1 MTKKQKSVDH
11 KMARRAKLRQRRLLT
26 FIRMCRYGVSNF
38 SRNAWLTVAAT
49 AVMSIT
55 LIIILMT
62 MVARQVLLDTVA
74 KVAHRTNVSIY
85 LKGSTDQRVIRE
97 LTARLKKLQNVED
110 VSYISAEEARQEQA
124 RSYQNDP
131 DALDAIRES
140 HNEMSATLRI
150 SVRDLNDRTSLN
162 KFIQTDELYK
172 QHKDPRKESSFSG
185 EKRRTIDKI
194 GDWVR
199 IATVAG
205 SIATTIFVIIS
216 SLVVFNTIRM
226 AIFNRK
232 DEIQMMK
239 LIGAERGFIRGP
251 FIVEAVMYG
260 FIAAIIASVAGYSVV
275 MWLKGPLT
283 NYDVPMTSV
292 VTMMTTYLPLVV
304 LAMIGIG
311 ALIGVVSS
319 WIATRKYLKL

>member
-1 MTKKQKSVDH
+1 
-11 KMARRAKLRQRRLLT
+11 
-26 FIRMCRYGVSNF
+26 
-38 SRNAWLTVAAT
+38 
-49 AVMSIT
+49 
-55 LIIILMT
+55 
-62 MVARQVLLDTVA
+62 
-74 KVAHRTNVSIY
+74 
-85 LKGSTDQRVIRE
+85 
-97 LTARLKKLQNVED
+97 
-110 VSYISAEEARQEQA
+110 
-124 RSYQNDP
+124 
-131 DALDAIRES
+131 
-140 HNEMSATLRI
+140 
-150 SVRDLNDRTSLN
+150 
-162 KFIQTDELYK
+162 
-172 QHKDPRKESSFSG
+172 
-185 EKRRTIDKI
+185 
-194 GDWVR
+194 
-199 IATVAG
+199 
-205 SIATTIFVIIS
+205 
-216 SLVVFNTIRM
+216 M

-260 FIAAIIASVAGYSVV
+260 FIAAIIASVAGYSLV